1 MDEYK
6 YVHFYRKFSDVSEG
20 DVKQEVKREGGEE
33 EGIGKEGEED
43 REGYQLLEVAEDEL
57 VI

>member
-20 DVKQEVKREGGEE
+20 DVKQEVIREGGEE
-33 EGIGKEGEED
+33 EGIGKED